1 MFLLKYSLH
10 VFTVIITCSFELN
23 VSGEKLNITNLSDMK
38 SDCKFFLNVY
48 IHHELSFSKEFFCF
62 Y

>member
-38 SDCKFFLNVY
+38 SDCKFFLMFTFIMN
-48 IHHELSFSKEFFCF
+48 
-62 Y
+62 